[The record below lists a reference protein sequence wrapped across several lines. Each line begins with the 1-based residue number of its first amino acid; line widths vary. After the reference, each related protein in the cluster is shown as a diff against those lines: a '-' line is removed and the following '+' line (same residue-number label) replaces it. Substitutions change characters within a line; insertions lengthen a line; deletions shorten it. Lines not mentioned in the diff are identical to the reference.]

1 MIRSCPN
8 CSSRNRIPPEH
19 LADTGRCGSCKQ
31 AIPPVDQPLDLNT
44 AEFNEIVG
52 KARVPVLVDFWAP
65 WCGPCKMAA
74 PELIKV
80 AANTAGSALVVKVNT
95 ETEQQL
101 AAQFGIRSI
110 PFFAVFKNG
119 TAVSQ
124 QAGLVGHQQLEQM
137 LANA

>member
-1 MIRSCPN
+1 MIRVCPH
-8 CSSRNRIPPEH
+8 CSARNRVPAPH
-19 LADTGRCGSCKQ
+19 LADVGRCGSCKSEM
-31 AIPPVDQPLDLNT
+31 PPVSEPLDLN
-44 AEFNEIVG
+44 AEQFAEVVG
-52 KARVPVLVDFWAP
+52 NAQVPVLVDFWAP

-74 PELIKV
+74 PELVKV
-80 AANTAGSALVVKVNT
+80 AANMAGSALVVKVNT
-95 ETEQQL
+95 EEEQQL

-137 LANA
+137 LAQA